1 VDERCGLPG
10 SSPVFKHL
18 RRVDNSQVSLL
29 RPGSSCPYRSSL
41 QRAFIRQTGL
51 GLWRRSLLRVEGELA
66 LPLICD
72 DLLAGSSLL

>member
-1 VDERCGLPG
+1 VIGVGELILIGLHVWGRCGTGRCGNLC
-10 SSPVFKHL
+10 VRFM
-18 RRVDNSQVSLL
+18 
-29 RPGSSCPYRSSL
+29 
-41 QRAFIRQTGL
+41 RQTGL